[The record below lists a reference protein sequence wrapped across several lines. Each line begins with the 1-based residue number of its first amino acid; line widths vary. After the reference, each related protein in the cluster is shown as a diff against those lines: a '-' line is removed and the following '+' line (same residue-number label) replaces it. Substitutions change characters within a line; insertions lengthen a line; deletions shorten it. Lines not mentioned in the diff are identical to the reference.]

1 MYIYIYIHTHTH
13 LKNVDTE
20 KMTDIL
26 KNLLPIGFIRL
37 NLPATRQVNNVPVD
51 CNLYFCFISCCCV
64 NV

>member
-1 MYIYIYIHTHTH
+1 MK
-13 LKNVDTE
+13 KNADTE

-51 CNLYFCFISCCCV
+51 CNLHFCFISCCRV